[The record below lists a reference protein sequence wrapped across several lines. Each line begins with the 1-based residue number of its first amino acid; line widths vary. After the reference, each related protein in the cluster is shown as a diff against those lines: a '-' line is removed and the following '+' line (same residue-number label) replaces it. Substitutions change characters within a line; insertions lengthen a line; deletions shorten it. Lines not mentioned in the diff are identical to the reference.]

1 MPILSQIV
9 LPAKLESLQGF
20 LTMVSHWTRE
30 QGFSDQR
37 ISEIELA
44 VEEALVNIFH
54 YAYPEGAGTVE
65 LILKTEGED
74 RILLEIMDT
83 GIPYNPLT
91 RADPD
96 TVSDVMDRKVGGL
109 GVYFIKTLM
118 NEALYKRDRD
128 KNTLT
133 LVAYRK

>member
-9 LPAKLESLQGF
+9 LPAKLESLQDF
-20 LTMVSHWTRE
+20 LAMVSHWTRE
-30 QGFSDQR
+30 QGFSDHR

-65 LILKTEGED
+65 LILRTEGED
-74 RILLEIMDT
+74 RVLLEMMDT

-96 TVSDVMDRKVGGL
+96 TTSNVMDRKVGGL

-118 NEALYKRDRD
+118 DEALYRRDQD

-133 LVAYRK
+133 LVAYKK